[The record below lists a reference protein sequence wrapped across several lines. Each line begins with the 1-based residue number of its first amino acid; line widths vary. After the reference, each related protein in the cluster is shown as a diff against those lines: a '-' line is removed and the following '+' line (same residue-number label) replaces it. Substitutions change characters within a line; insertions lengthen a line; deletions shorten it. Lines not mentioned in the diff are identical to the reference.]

1 MSRVSRW
8 VGRRFAGRDTWGFA
22 VRLELE
28 LPQLLAPGFLRP
40 TTARSSLKCKRALVP
55 VAQAGLFPVAQ
66 AGSGGSGRTKRFRG
80 VKRFFSLS
88 LSLCTAY
95 RVLRTALGLYFAPT
109 PLAQAAST
117 GGAPGATP
125 RRRAATFLSVWELWV
140 TSKSNAP
147 ANPVY

>member
-88 LSLCTAY
+88 LSALRIASC
-95 RVLRTALGLYFAPT
+95 VLRSDCTLRRHRLRR
-109 PLAQAAST
+109 LL
-117 GGAPGATP
+117 
-125 RRRAATFLSVWELWV
+125 RRAAHQVLLRVAERQPF
-140 TSKSNAP
+140 
-147 ANPVY
+147 